1 MTQMPLKI
9 AHRGGSGLWPENT
22 IEAFTRAINLGSDG
36 IELDVHLSKDNIL
49 VVHHDEALKPAIARD
64 HSGRWVTE
72 PLPRI
77 KDLTFE
83 AIQTYDVGRLQPN
96 TKYGARFPEQSPID
110 GARIPSLTA
119 VIDLIKSQAKPDF
132 RLYLELKTAPLEPE
146 SGADPLLLAQ
156 AAAQSVELQGVT
168 SQVIFVS
175 FEWAA
180 LQKVKEILPQSECR
194 YTTFPFAWIDP
205 EHPQTEL
212 DHPGSVSEQLRA
224 LSKAGSTWTS
234 GIDWRKQPGNNFA
247 EKTLHSIKA
256 AGGKGWFAYFR
267 DVTEETMAV
276 ARQLDLEVSVWTVD
290 LEKDMKNMAE
300 LGVEAI
306 LSDRPDRL
314 ILSEWMK

>member
-1 MTQMPLKI
+1 MNMIHVPLKI

-22 IEAFTRAINLGSDG
+22 IEAFTNAINLGIDG

-49 VVHHDEALKPAIARD
+49 VVHHDEALKPSIARD
-64 HSGRWVTE
+64 RSGRWVTE

-77 KDLTFE
+77 KDMTFE

-96 TKYGARFPEQSPID
+96 TRYGGLYPEQSPID

-132 RLYLELKTAPLEPE
+132 RLYLELKTNPLEPE
-146 SGADPLLLAQ
+146 SGADPLALAQ
-156 AAAQSVELQGVT
+156 AAAQSVDLQGVT
-168 SQVIFVS
+168 SQVTFIA

-194 YTTFPFAWIDP
+194 HSTFPFAWIDP
-205 EHPQTEL
+205 EHPQKEL
-212 DHPGSVSEQLRA
+212 DYQGSVRAQLRA
-224 LSKAGSTWTS
+224 LSKSGSTWTS
-234 GIDWRKQPGNNFA
+234 GIDWRKQPGTNFA

-256 AGGKGWFAYFR
+256 AGGKGWFAYFQ
-267 DVTEETMAV
+267 DITEETMAV
-276 ARQLDLEVSVWTVD
+276 ARQLDLNVSAWTVD
-290 LEKDMKNMAE
+290 LEKDMQKMTE

-306 LSDRPDRL
+306 LTDRPDRL
-314 ILSEWMK
+314 IVSV